1 MIIEQR
7 TYRFKAGKI
16 PTFMAIYQKTGLP
29 IQERILGNLIGYFI
43 TEIGPLNET
52 VHLWGYDTLNDRNE
66 RRANLGSN
74 EEWMM
79 FLNQMFHMFCSI
91 RLFCISINIW
101 PQFVKP

>member
-16 PTFMAIYQKTGLP
+16 PTFMAIYQKNGLP

-74 EEWMM
+74 EEWMT
-79 FLNQMFHMFCSI
+79 FLNEILPILESQECKILVPTSFSPI
-91 RLFCISINIW
+91 R
-101 PQFVKP
+101 